1 MKHFVLFSMILIV
14 ASVIVLLMPQNENE
28 NEQEGFRFKPMP
40 ELTRKEGFGEIINQ
54 MGQGSPPTP
63 ATFFRESSRTAA
75 AADGT
80 SDQDHLLHNTLKK
93 QERLF
98 ETFASKSNL
107 PVSATTTQK
116 NGIAST
122 GESFTDTT
130 VNA

>member
-1 MKHFVLFSMILIV
+1 M
-14 ASVIVLLMPQNENE
+14 
-28 NEQEGFRFKPMP
+28 
-40 ELTRKEGFGEIINQ
+40 
-54 MGQGSPPTP
+54 GSPPTP
-63 ATFFRESSRTAA
+63 ATLFRESFRTAA

-122 GESFTDTT
+122 GGIIH
-130 VNA
+130 